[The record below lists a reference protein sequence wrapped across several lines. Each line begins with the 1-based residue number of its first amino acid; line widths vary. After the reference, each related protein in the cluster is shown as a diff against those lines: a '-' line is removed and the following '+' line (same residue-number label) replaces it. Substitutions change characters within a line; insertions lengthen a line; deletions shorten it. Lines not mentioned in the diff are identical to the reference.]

1 MQTNQNHEEPLGK
14 DEELY
19 EGEGKDTELKDL
31 DKAET
36 YLGDNQPAHAPK
48 KEKPKLKSYG
58 EMTKAYWYQFID
70 PKMWRT
76 MPIFLVIGLAFW
88 CLGFIPNY
96 EKCMLSQSI
105 FAIIGGVLIGSVP
118 QVKKWIHSDFTKTG
132 VNFSKQMFMRLA
144 VILYGFWTKLTD
156 IGDVGWGGAISSIL
170 MVFVTFILGSFI
182 GIKVLKMAKEQSQV
196 IACGF
201 SICGI
206 AAIMSASGIVN
217 ASSADVSLAC
227 IFVIVGGFLDII
239 LYPLLYT
246 AKDALFHGDRNF
258 GIAAGISIKEIA
270 HTVSVG
276 MSCSDTVSR
285 YAMIVKMFK
294 VLLLPFLLIGIAFVV
309 PIFTRKKDQEL
320 DNEDDEDAEERN
332 SCSYKALDFFNKVTI
347 PYFAFIFIITT
358 IINSYTNISEKAH
371 DILNEII
378 IIALSVSMFCVG
390 VTTDLRELLK
400 ASGWRPLVFAGG
412 LYIWV
417 FLFGWLLEYVFH
429 NV

>member
-1 MQTNQNHEEPLGK
+1 MQTNPNPEVPLG
-14 DEELY
+14 
-19 EGEGKDTELKDL
+19 EGEEFFQGDGHDTELKDL
-31 DKAET
+31 DKA
-36 YLGDNQPAHAPK
+36 GDDLSGQPAHTPK
-48 KEKPKLKSYG
+48 KERPKLKSYA

-96 EKCMLSQSI
+96 EDCMLSQSI
-105 FAIIGGVLIGSVP
+105 FAIIGGVLLGTIP
-118 QVKKWIHSDFTKTG
+118 KVKEWIHSDFTKTG

-144 VILYGFWTKLTD
+144 VILYGFRTKLTD
-156 IGDVGWGGAISSIL
+156 IGDVGWGGALSAIL
-170 MVFVTFILGSFI
+170 MVFLTFILGSII
-182 GIKVLKMAKEQSQV
+182 GIKVLKLAKEQSQV

-239 LYPLLYT
+239 LYPILYT
-246 AKDALFHGDRNF
+246 AKDDLFHGDRNF

-309 PIFTRKKDQEL
+309 PLFSRNKEHL
-320 DNEDDEDAEERN
+320 DNEDDEDAEEYN
-332 SCSYKALDFFNKVTI
+332 TCSYKALDFFNKVTI

-358 IINSYTNISEKAH
+358 IINSYTNISQKAH

-390 VTTDLRELLK
+390 VTTDLKELLK

-412 LYIWV
+412 LYLWV
-417 FLFGWLLEYVFH
+417 FLFGWLLEYAFH